1 MLWIMVVLFAG
12 LGFWYV
18 SVRRQRKTSG
28 KKAA

>member
-1 MLWIMVVLFAG
+1 MIWVVTVAFAG

-18 SVRRQRKTSG
+18 SVRRQRKSG